1 MKNKESSAGIKKILG
16 ILAAMMLVAFTASAI
31 SWYQNMNVR
40 MGTISVVELADW
52 MIRGNV
58 DYKAVYVA
66 PKVTKIEKING
77 LICITED
84 GALEQELAKLPI
96 YKKWVLITPD
106 GTLSE
111 ETSKLLAQSKAHTV
125 LVLEG
130 GRQAWESQVVASS
143 VAGLSLSA
151 EEITQLNN
159 VRPFFHENATEATMA
174 APVVRPVAAASAQ
187 PVAADDEPEE
197 EEGC

>member
-1 MKNKESSAGIKKILG
+1 MNNKNSTGIKKILG
-16 ILAAMMLVAFTASAI
+16 MLTVMLLVAVTASAI
-31 SWYQNMNVR
+31 SWYQNMNAR

-58 DYKAVYVA
+58 DYKTVYVA

-84 GALEQELAKLPI
+84 GALKQELEKLPV
-96 YKKWVLITPD
+96 YKKWVIITPE
-106 GTLSE
+106 GNLSE

-130 GRQAWESQVVASS
+130 GRQAWESQVVAPS
-143 VAGLSLSA
+143 VAGLSLSS

-159 VRPFFHENATEATMA
+159 VRPFFHENAAEAAVA
-174 APVVRPVAAASAQ
+174 APVVRPVAAANAQ
-187 PVAADDEPEE
+187 PAVADDEPEE